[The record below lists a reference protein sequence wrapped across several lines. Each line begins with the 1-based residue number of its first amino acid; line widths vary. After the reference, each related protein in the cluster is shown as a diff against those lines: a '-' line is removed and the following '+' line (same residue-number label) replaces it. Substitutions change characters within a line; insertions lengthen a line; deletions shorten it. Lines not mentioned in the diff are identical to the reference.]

1 MHSWLK
7 ISGIATILAF
17 AAAAPNALA
26 DEVTLTANCT
36 IVGALTPEPIGD
48 RDGHAIGTEQD
59 VCVDQT
65 GPFVGGVETGHSVWE
80 WNGPKATLLSH
91 AGVVRKPGA
100 MAAVQLTEG
109 TIELTITDGKVT
121 GATASGKGRWPIATG
136 SAAAFSGKTF
146 SWTSKTTGFNQYSVE
161 VTAQ

>member
-1 MHSWLK
+1 MGMGASWQLATTRVINCIAAIHRKVAAGGWSRFETRTRARAGMTRILK
-7 ISGIATILAF
+7 
-17 AAAAPNALA
+17 AL
-26 DEVTLTANCT
+26 L
-36 IVGALTPEPIGD
+36 P
-48 RDGHAIGTEQD
+48 
-59 VCVDQT
+59 
-65 GPFVGGVETGHSVWE
+65 GP
-80 WNGPKATLLSH
+80 
-91 AGVVRKPGA
+91 RKPGA
-100 MAAVQLTEG
+100 MAAVQITEG